1 MAAKPLERRRV
12 SEHSLVGEYAGFHT
26 ADASYGATGHKT
38 LPWILPHLKGLSPN
52 SLIDYGCGK
61 GLLGPMVGRRLGIT
75 DVGRYDPA
83 VAEFSARPDRHYD
96 VLINVDVL
104 EHIPEAELDAVLAD
118 MAAVADEAIL
128 VIDTAPARTLLSDG
142 RNAHV
147 TLHGADWWAA
157 KLKPHFPTI
166 RPMTIRRRAR
176 VAFKTFDAEVS
187 PGEAKAIRLRESLIV
202 LGRKLRRLVAA
213 GKI

>member
-1 MAAKPLERRRV
+1 MT
-12 SEHSLVGEYAGFHT
+12 EHSLVKEYAGFHST
-26 ADASYGATGHKT
+26 DASYGATGHKT
-38 LPWILPHLKGLSPN
+38 LPWILPHLKALQPK

-61 GLLGPMVGRRLGIT
+61 GILGPLVGGRLGIAE
-75 DVGRYDPA
+75 VGRYDPA
-83 VAEFSARPDRHYD
+83 VPQFAVKPDRRFD

-104 EHIPEAELDAVLAD
+104 EHIPEEELDGVLAD
-118 MAAVADEAIL
+118 MAAIADHAVL

-147 TLHGADWWAA
+147 TLHEADWWEA

-166 RPMTIRRRAR
+166 RPMKIKRRAR
-176 VAFKTFDAEVS
+176 VAFKTFDAEATPAS
-187 PGEAKAIRLRESLIV
+187 TQAIRLRESLIV
-202 LGRKLRRLVAA
+202 LGKKLQRLVTT

>member
-1 MAAKPLERRRV
+1 M
-12 SEHSLVGEYAGFHT
+12 SQHSLVDEYAGFHST
-26 ADASYGATGHKT
+26 DASYGATGHKT
-38 LPWILPHLKGLSPN
+38 LPWILPHLKALKPA

-61 GLLGPMVGRRLGIT
+61 GLLGPLVGRRLGIA
-75 DVGRYDPA
+75 DIGRYDPA
-83 VAEFSARPDRHYD
+83 VPAFSAKPGRRFD

-104 EHIPEAELDAVLAD
+104 EHIPEDELDAVLAD

-176 VAFKTFDAEVS
+176 VAFKTFDAEATAV
-187 PGEAKAIRLRESLIV
+187 ETQAIRLRESLIV
-202 LGRKLRRLVAA
+202 LGKKLRRLVAT